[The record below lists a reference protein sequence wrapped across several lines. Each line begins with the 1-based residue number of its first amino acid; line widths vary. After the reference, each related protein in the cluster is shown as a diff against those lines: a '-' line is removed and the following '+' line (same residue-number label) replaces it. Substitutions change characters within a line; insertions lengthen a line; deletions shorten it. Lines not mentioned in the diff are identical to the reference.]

1 MSTRK
6 TTLFYGLLVGF
17 SGLAVGLVLAARLD
31 LTPTSAA
38 QTFSPPAVNS
48 APVTGTLDAQTFRN
62 VARDESPMVVN
73 IRTETPQQG
82 QSLEDFFGGG
92 GGGQSPE
99 DLFRRF
105 FGEPPGGRPEPGDP
119 GAEPRQRRPPTAVA
133 RGTGFIISPE
143 GLILTNNHV
152 VAGASRIE
160 VALYGEEADQ
170 AYEAT
175 VVGRDELTDTAL
187 IQLVEKPAGPLPVAK
202 FGDSDQMA
210 AGDWVIAIGNPFN
223 FTHTVTVGVI
233 SATERAFPLVDSRP
247 TDMLQ
252 TDAAINPGN
261 SGGPLLNIRG
271 EVVGMNTMII
281 SNGQAEGNIGIGF
294 AVPSNTI
301 RSLLPQLHTG
311 KVTRGRIGVVIT
323 AVPRENYEDLGLTSR
338 AGALVQ
344 RVAPGGA
351 ADAGGVLPGDVI
363 VEFNG
368 RPVPS
373 SDDLPTIVTTT
384 KPGTSVEVKVMRGGR
399 EETLNLTVEELDL
412 AAEQG
417 RQTRVER
424 PEAAQQAG
432 ESFGIVLT
440 DLTPQR
446 ARQLQVPAD
455 VEGALVTDVEPNGP
469 AAGALRPGDV
479 ILSVNRT
486 PVTSAAETGNQLQ
499 QIESG
504 RLAQLLLWRGDTEV
518 FVVVRKE

>member
-1 MSTRK
+1 MSMRK
-6 TTLFYGLLVGF
+6 TTLFYGLLIGI
-17 SGLAVGLVLAARLD
+17 SGLAVGMVLASRLD
-31 LTPTSAA
+31 LAPTSAA
-38 QTFSPPAVNS
+38 QDFTPPAVNS

-62 VARDESPMVVN
+62 VAREQSPMVVN
-73 IRTETPQQG
+73 IRTETTRQG
-82 QSLEDFFGGG
+82 QNLEDFFGGG
-92 GGGQSPE
+92 GQTPD

-105 FGEPPGGRPEPGDP
+105 FGEPPGGSPDSGELD
-119 GAEPRQRRPPTAVA
+119 PRQRRPPMAIA
-133 RGTGFIISPE
+133 RGTGFIISPD
-143 GLILTNNHV
+143 GLIITNNHV
-152 VAGASRIE
+152 VAGANRIE
-160 VALYGEEADQ
+160 VALYGEEVDQ
-170 AYEAT
+170 AYEAK

-187 IQLVEKPAGPLPVAK
+187 IQLVEKPDGQLPVAK

-210 AGDWVIAIGNPFN
+210 AGDWVMAIGNPFN

-271 EVVGMNTMII
+271 EVIGMNTMII

-294 AVPSNTI
+294 AMPINTI
-301 RSLLPQLHTG
+301 RDLLPQLLTG
-311 KVTRGRIGVVIT
+311 KVVRGRIGVVIT
-323 AVPRENYEDLGLTSR
+323 SIPRDGYQDLGLTSR

-344 RVAPGGA
+344 RVVPGGA
-351 ADAGGVLPGDVI
+351 ADSGGVRPGDVI

-368 RPVPS
+368 RPIPN
-373 SDDLPTIVTTT
+373 SDDLPSIVTATQ
-384 KPGTSVEVKVMRGGR
+384 PGTSVAVKVIRDGR

-417 RQTRVER
+417 RQARGQQR
-424 PEAAQQAG
+424 PESAEQAG

-446 ARQLQVPAD
+446 ARQLRLPTG
-455 VEGALVTDVEPNGP
+455 VEGALITDVDPNGP

-486 PVTSAAETGNQLQ
+486 PVTSAAEAGSQLQ
-499 QIESG
+499 QVEPG
-504 RLAQLLLWRGDTEV
+504 RLAQILLWRGDTEV